1 MGELEK
7 QVSDGAAFLEALHQ
21 DRWGDWIPVT
31 DRMPEQGQKVWYYGE
46 KPHFDMVFFERG
58 EYEKEGRIHYF
69 FGDRGV
75 LSNIGASRDVMF
87 WQPDTG
93 QDRPEPPKVKIN
105 YPKPVEIQ
113 DGIAVFKFKKE
124 DE

>member
-1 MGELEK
+1 MIDAK
-7 QVSDGAAFLEALHQ
+7 QGAEFLQRLHHDQ
-21 DRWGDWIPVT
+21 WGDWVLVT

-46 KPHFDMVFFERG
+46 KPHFDMVFLARG
-58 EYEKEGRIHYF
+58 KYEQEDGIHFF

-75 LSNIGASRDVMF
+75 LSNIGASKDVMF

-93 QDRPEPPKVKIN
+93 QDKPDPPKVKIN
-105 YPKPVEIQ
+105 YPKPDEIQ
-113 DGIAVFKFKKE
+113 DGIAVYKFKKGKD